1 MNYSYYD
8 TPEGQ
13 DCFPKL
19 LYTTKY
25 AAIAGIGVSTLDVL
39 MYSRP
44 QGYFQTVARFAHF
57 TAPFVGIAAAFTAT
71 TCLANTIRHKDD
83 KLNYFMGGCA
93 SGAVFGAWRRSGY
106 AGFIACLAFGGAAML
121 KKLSLEEGWSFLP
134 ENKLKAHNTLRGVHS
149 DYSLIKNPAP
159 NWSTSEN

>member
-1 MNYSYYD
+1 MGYSYYD

-19 LYTTKY
+19 WYTSKY
-25 AAIAGIGVSTLDVL
+25 AALAGLGVSTYDVL

-57 TAPFVGIAAAFTAT
+57 TVPFVGMAAAFTAT
-71 TCLANTIRHKDD
+71 TCLANTMRHKDD

-93 SGAVFGAWRRSGY
+93 SGAVFGAWRGSGF
-106 AGFIACLAFGGAAML
+106 AGFLACLAFGGAAVI
-121 KKLSLEEGWSFLP
+121 KKISLEEGWSFVP
-134 ENKLKAHNTLRGVHS
+134 ENPPRVFGTLRGVTHDS
-149 DYSLIKNPAP
+149 TVMRNPASS
-159 NWSTSEN
+159 WDTK